1 MGGAVISGLKRI
13 SSRLVKNTHLL
24 RYAHPSSL
32 QRTRMYASILRISR
46 ALHLD
51 DFEQPEENSFFNNL
65 SRGLLIAAC
74 LLIVVQPV
82 GAADSF
88 LALCYH
94 DIPARASVL
103 EDVPRDVFVKQLEYL
118 KTHGYAVVSPEDI
131 LAARK
136 GLRPLPDKAVLL
148 TFDDAYRSFYDFVYP
163 VLRLYGYPAVLS
175 VVTSWIERK
184 PDYVKDKELM
194 SWEQIRELVQS
205 DLIYAAS
212 HSHDL
217 HKGVIAN
224 PLGNEEAAGSAFI
237 YSAGENRYE
246 TEAHF
251 RSRVAFDLRQSGE
264 ILEAKTGTRPLILT
278 WPYGQFNR
286 PALDEAKKLGFE
298 LMLTLAP
305 GSASLKAVD
314 MVNRNIITSQID
326 FEDFASRLKQEFK
339 LAGIKKIRAVQIDLD
354 AIVDPDSSERSDA
367 NLGLL
372 IERLV
377 ATGVNT
383 VFLQGFCDR
392 DGSGNIGSLYY
403 RNATLP
409 VISDFLGHVT
419 NRIRIRGM
427 EVYIWMPVLSY
438 ELPDRALNE
447 SLKVRE
453 LTEAGSSVTTS
464 WYRRLSPFD
473 GRSRDMVRSLY
484 RDLAA
489 HVRFDGILFQDDA
502 YLSEDEDYHPAA
514 LALLK
519 ELYGP
524 DFDGRSLKED
534 RFKKEWAQIKTKTI
548 NLFIEALKA
557 EVRYFRPEAK
567 FSRNIY
573 SEAVLN
579 PASQEWLAQDFDDYV
594 KRYDYTVIMAYPRM
608 EKIKGGKRI
617 RQWFSALVDEAAERQ
632 ALDKVIFKVQSFDW
646 SKGAWIPEKE
656 LVKELRYLLSR
667 GVSHIAYYPD
677 NVFENRPRIEE
688 MVPVISAR
696 EFPESW
702 NDKPVVESN

>member
-1 MGGAVISGLKRI
+1 MYGAVISGSRRI
-13 SSRLVKNTHLL
+13 FKVLV
-24 RYAHPSSL
+24 
-32 QRTRMYASILRISR
+32 
-46 ALHLD
+46 
-51 DFEQPEENSFFNNL
+51 
-65 SRGLLIAAC
+65 IAAC
-74 LLIVVQPV
+74 LLLAVQPA
-82 GAADSF
+82 GAADTF

-94 DIPARASVL
+94 DIPEKTSVL
-103 EDVPRDVFVKQLEYL
+103 EDVPRSVFVKQLEYL

-175 VVTSWIERK
+175 VVTSWIEQR

-194 SWEQIRELVQS
+194 SWEQTKEVVSS

-217 HKGVIAN
+217 HTGVIAN
-224 PLGNEEAAGSAFI
+224 PQGNEEAAGSAFI
-237 YSAGENRYE
+237 YAAGENGYE
-246 TEAHF
+246 TEEHF
-251 RSRVAFDLRQSGE
+251 RRRVAFDLKQSGE
-264 ILEAKTGTRPLILT
+264 ILKAKTGKKPRVVT
-278 WPYGQFNR
+278 WPYGQFNQ
-286 PALDEAKKLGFE
+286 PAMDEAKKLGFE
-298 LMLTLAP
+298 LMLTLTP
-305 GSASLKAVD
+305 GSASVHALD
-314 MVNRNIITSQID
+314 RVNRNIMTSQIE

-339 LAGIKKIRAVQIDLD
+339 CAGRKKIRAVQIDLD
-354 AIVDPDSSERSDA
+354 SIVDPDSYEQSDK

-372 IERLV
+372 IDRLV
-377 ATGVNT
+377 AGGVNT
-383 VFLQGFCDR
+383 VYLQGFCDR

-403 RNATLP
+403 YNRTLP
-409 VISDFLGHVT
+409 VVSDFLGHVT

-453 LTEAGSSVTTS
+453 LTDAGSTITTS

-473 GRSRDMVRSLY
+473 RRSLDIVASLY
-484 RDLAA
+484 RDLAS

-502 YLSEDEDYHPAA
+502 YLSDSEDYHPAA
-514 LALLK
+514 QDFLK
-519 ELYGP
+519 GLYGK

-534 RFKKEWAQIKTKTI
+534 RFKREWAQIKTATV
-548 NLFIEALKA
+548 NRFVEALQA

-567 FSRNIY
+567 FARNIY
-573 SEAVLN
+573 SEAVVN
-579 PASQEWLAQDFDDYV
+579 PSSPEWLGQNFDDYV
-594 KRYDYTVIMAYPRM
+594 KHYDYTVIMAYPRM
-608 EKIKGGKRI
+608 EKVDGMKNIKR
-617 RQWFSALVDEAAERQ
+617 WFSAMVDEATERQ
-632 ALDKVIFKVQSFDW
+632 ALDKMVFKVQSFDW
-646 SKGAWIPEKE
+646 SKGVWIPEKE
-656 LVKELRYLLSR
+656 LMKELRYLLSR

-702 NDKPVVESN
+702 NDKPFVESY

>member
-1 MGGAVISGLKRI
+1 MCGAVISGLR
-13 SSRLVKNTHLL
+13 RVF
-24 RYAHPSSL
+24 
-32 QRTRMYASILRISR
+32 R
-46 ALHLD
+46 A
-51 DFEQPEENSFFNNL
+51 
-65 SRGLLIAAC
+65 LLIAAN
-74 LLIVVQPV
+74 LLLASSAL
-82 GAADSF
+82 AADTF
-88 LALCYH
+88 LVLCYH
-94 DIPARASVL
+94 DVPKRASVL
-103 EDVPRDVFVKQLEYL
+103 EDVPRGVFVKQLEYL
-118 KTHGYAVVSPEDI
+118 KTHGYAVVSPDDI
-131 LAARK
+131 LAAQK

-175 VVTSWIERK
+175 IVTSWIGQGS
-184 PDYVKDKELM
+184 DYVKDKELM
-194 SWEQIRELVQS
+194 SWDQIKEVAGS
-205 DLIYAAS
+205 DLVFVAS

-224 PLGNEEAAGSAFI
+224 PQGNEEAAGSAFI
-237 YSAGENRYE
+237 YAAGDDNYE
-246 TEAHF
+246 TEERF
-251 RSRVAFDLRQSGE
+251 RKRVAFDLQQSRKT
-264 ILEAKTGTRPLILT
+264 LKAKTGKKTRIMT
-278 WPYGQFNR
+278 WPYGQYNR
-286 PALDEAKKLGFE
+286 PAMDEAKQLGFE

-305 GSASLKAVD
+305 GAASLHALD
-314 MVNRNIITSQID
+314 MAGRNIITRQMEL
-326 FEDFASRLKQEFK
+326 EDFASKMKEQFSHVERKR
-339 LAGIKKIRAVQIDLD
+339 IRAVQIDLD
-354 AIVDPDSSERSDA
+354 AIVDPASYERSDA

-377 ATGVNT
+377 AAGVNT

-392 DGSGNIGSLYY
+392 EGSGNIGSLYY

-409 VISDFLGHVT
+409 AISDFLGHVT
-419 NRIRIRGM
+419 NRIRIQGM

-453 LTEAGSSVTTS
+453 LTEAGSVVTTS

-473 GRSRDMVRSLY
+473 ARSLDTVKTLY

-502 YLSEDEDYHPAA
+502 YLAENDDYHPAA
-514 LALLK
+514 LDLLK
-519 ELYGP
+519 QRYGP
-524 DFDGRSLKED
+524 DFDQRSLKED
-534 RFKKEWAQIKTKTI
+534 RFKREWSQIKTTTV
-548 NLFIEALKA
+548 NRFIEALEA

-567 FSRNIY
+567 FARNIY

-579 PASQEWLAQDFDDYV
+579 PASEEWLAQNFDDYV
-594 KRYDYTVIMAYPRM
+594 KHYDYTVIMAYSRM
-608 EKIKGGKRI
+608 EKVDGMKNIKR
-617 RQWFSALVDEAAERQ
+617 WFFALVDEAIERH
-632 ALDKVIFKVQSFDW
+632 ALDKVVFKVQSFDW

-656 LVKELRYLLSR
+656 LVQELRYLLSR

-702 NDKPVVESN
+702 NAKPAVEGN

>member
-1 MGGAVISGLKRI
+1 MCGAVISGLR
-13 SSRLVKNTHLL
+13 RVF
-24 RYAHPSSL
+24 
-32 QRTRMYASILRISR
+32 R
-46 ALHLD
+46 A
-51 DFEQPEENSFFNNL
+51 
-65 SRGLLIAAC
+65 LLIAAN
-74 LLIVVQPV
+74 LLLASSAL
-82 GAADSF
+82 AADTF
-88 LALCYH
+88 LVLCYH
-94 DIPARASVL
+94 DVPKRASVL
-103 EDVPRDVFVKQLEYL
+103 EDVPRGVFVKQLEYL
-118 KTHGYAVVSPEDI
+118 KTHGYAVVSPDDI
-131 LAARK
+131 LAAQK

-175 VVTSWIERK
+175 IVTSWIGQSS
-184 PDYVKDKELM
+184 DYVKDKELM
-194 SWEQIRELVQS
+194 SWDQIKEVAGS
-205 DLIYAAS
+205 DLVFVAS

-224 PLGNEEAAGSAFI
+224 PQGNEEAAGSAFI
-237 YSAGENRYE
+237 YAAGDDNYE
-246 TEAHF
+246 TEERF
-251 RSRVAFDLRQSGE
+251 RKRVAFDLQQSRKT
-264 ILEAKTGTRPLILT
+264 LKAKTGKKTRIMT
-278 WPYGQFNR
+278 WPYGQYNR
-286 PALDEAKKLGFE
+286 PAMDEAKQLGFE

-305 GSASLKAVD
+305 GAASLHALD
-314 MVNRNIITSQID
+314 MAGRNIITRQMEL
-326 FEDFASRLKQEFK
+326 EDFASKMKEQFSHVERKR
-339 LAGIKKIRAVQIDLD
+339 IRAVQIDLD
-354 AIVDPDSSERSDA
+354 AIVDPASYERSDA

-377 ATGVNT
+377 AAGVNT

-392 DGSGNIGSLYY
+392 EGSGNIGSLYY

-409 VISDFLGHVT
+409 AISDFLGHVT
-419 NRIRIRGM
+419 NRIRIQGM

-453 LTEAGSSVTTS
+453 LTEAGSVVTTS

-473 GRSRDMVRSLY
+473 ARSLDTVKTLY

-502 YLSEDEDYHPAA
+502 YLAENDDYHPAA
-514 LALLK
+514 LDLLK
-519 ELYGP
+519 QRYGP
-524 DFDGRSLKED
+524 DFDQRSLKED
-534 RFKKEWAQIKTKTI
+534 RFKREWSQIKTTTV
-548 NLFIEALKA
+548 NRFIEALEA

-567 FSRNIY
+567 FARNIY

-579 PASQEWLAQDFDDYV
+579 PASEEWLAQNFDDYV
-594 KRYDYTVIMAYPRM
+594 KHYDYTVIMAYSRM
-608 EKIKGGKRI
+608 EKVDGMKNIKR
-617 RQWFSALVDEAAERQ
+617 WFFALVDEAIERH
-632 ALDKVIFKVQSFDW
+632 ALDKVVFKVQSFDW

-656 LVKELRYLLSR
+656 LVQELRYLLSR

-702 NDKPVVESN
+702 NAKPAVEGN